1 MVRRGRYPKG
11 YWDEVFRDHSN
22 TGDQAYCKLKHFE
35 HCSLQNY
42 YGGLPA
48 FKLGAQLGI
57 NECMIH
63 IKETGDWIMFSKYYE
78 HYFITW
84 TNASLHFNLNL
95 TIFNIDKL
103 ETLSYE

>member
-11 YWDEVFRDHSN
+11 IWDEIFRTHSI
-22 TGDQAYCKLKHFE
+22 TGEEANCELKHFE

-48 FKLGAQLGI
+48 FKTGAQLGI

-63 IKETGDWIMFSKYYE
+63 IKQTGDWIMFSKYYE
-78 HYFITW
+78 NYFITW
-84 TNASLHFNLNL
+84 TESSIQFNPIL
-95 TIFNIDKL
+95 TTHNIDHL